1 MTVIEEDPEFA
12 HDLLTDVSCQFA
24 ASESPGPVL
33 RKERNRI
40 VEFEIVA
47 HVVNLQLQFNDLRYL
62 SSFGGAIN
70 RQASRI

>member
-47 HVVNLQLQFNDLRYL
+47 HVVNL
-62 SSFGGAIN
+62 
-70 RQASRI
+70 RIAWCSTAYRAR

>member
-12 HDLLTDVSCQFA
+12 HDLPTDVSCQLA

>member
-1 MTVIEEDPEFA
+1 MNDLNARSREF
-12 HDLLTDVSCQFA
+12 VSKD
-24 ASESPGPVL
+24 ASVGGGENDGVPL
-33 RKERNRI
+33 
-40 VEFEIVA
+40 VA